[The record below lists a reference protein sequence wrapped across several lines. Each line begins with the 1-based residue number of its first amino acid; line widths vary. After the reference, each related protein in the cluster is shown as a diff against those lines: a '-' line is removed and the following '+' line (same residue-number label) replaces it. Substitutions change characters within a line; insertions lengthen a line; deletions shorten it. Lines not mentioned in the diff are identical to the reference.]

1 MDCTTDAGAPLVVSR
16 YNDAAAVLS
25 AAQDFFAE
33 DELLTSL
40 PYGILRRLSRTPD
53 LYGAEHYFL
62 SITTPDPARAGSL
75 EEPMSAKSRVV
86 LLAMQTGRWPLA
98 FFVSPRSPE
107 KEVREAVVRLLRH
120 LNESG
125 QAKAV
130 GKVEGQSHHAA
141 VLAALWNATAADAC
155 LPPLRVRQHDR
166 FHMCERVVDPSFVIA
181 DDDPTLRIK
190 KATEADVELLAAWY
204 QSFRERLHDPT
215 DLDGA
220 RRMARSWLD
229 GEEGCAAY
237 LLLRRAEHKGEPE
250 TPVSLCLTNRETPHT
265 RTISMVYTPAEH
277 GCKGYATRLVA
288 SVTQIA
294 LAVKRYCCLFTDLAN
309 PHRHLL
315 PPPFNYIYYKV
326 GYRTHSEWDTY
337 ETGTDAAP
345 S

>member
-107 KEVREAVVRLLRH
+107 EEVREAVVRLLRH

-130 GKVEGQSHHAA
+130 GCGPLLTRA
-141 VLAALWNATAADAC
+141 VA
-155 LPPLRVRQHDR
+155 
-166 FHMCERVVDPSFVIA
+166 
-181 DDDPTLRIK
+181 
-190 KATEADVELLAAWY
+190 
-204 QSFRERLHDPT
+204 
-215 DLDGA
+215 
-220 RRMARSWLD
+220 
-229 GEEGCAAY
+229 
-237 LLLRRAEHKGEPE
+237 
-250 TPVSLCLTNRETPHT
+250 
-265 RTISMVYTPAEH
+265 
-277 GCKGYATRLVA
+277 
-288 SVTQIA
+288 
-294 LAVKRYCCLFTDLAN
+294 
-309 PHRHLL
+309 
-315 PPPFNYIYYKV
+315 
-326 GYRTHSEWDTY
+326 
-337 ETGTDAAP
+337 
-345 S
+345 